1 MFYYTLNNV
10 QISSFFSIFNVL
22 MVFPAWFLHTSKR
35 EHILFQKENYAER
48 IIMVRKIRNVQTF
61 GKNTGT
67 ERYLDTFVKT
77 GKKGSLRTTC
87 NTKKIM

>member
-1 MFYYTLNNV
+1 MV
-10 QISSFFSIFNVL
+10 SSYFKKRTYIFFQ
-22 MVFPAWFLHTSKR
+22 
-35 EHILFQKENYAER
+35 EENYAER

-67 ERYLDTFVKT
+67 EMYLDTFVKT
-77 GKKGSLRTTC
+77 GKEGSLRTSC